1 VSGKFARITPD
12 LLARKGNASPSVAG
26 DAAREPVG
34 AIPLRMRLESEIVQP
49 QRTALPPGH
58 DLPVAGDDGTST
70 KRFFYTPEETGGS
83 GGGGSDIHSEKPR
96 RIVLTLT
103 AHEYE
108 TLGLVAVKKNTTRH
122 QLAQSAL
129 DAYFEWLVSEYGE
142 ACSCIVGGA
151 LCRCECGSDQREP

>member
-1 VSGKFARITPD
+1 MNGKFARITPD
-12 LLARKGNASPSVAG
+12 ILARKGDAAPSSSG

-34 AIPLRMRLESEIVQP
+34 AIPLRMRIEREIAPPESP
-49 QRTALPPGH
+49 PLPLGGSPA
-58 DLPVAGDDGTST
+58 AGDDGTST
-70 KRFFYTPEETGGS
+70 KRFFYTPDDESAGS
-83 GGGGSDIHSEKPR
+83 GRGGEAGIHSEKPR

-108 TLGLVAVKKNTTRH
+108 TLGLVAVKKNTNRH

-151 LCRCECGSDQREP
+151 LCRCECGSD